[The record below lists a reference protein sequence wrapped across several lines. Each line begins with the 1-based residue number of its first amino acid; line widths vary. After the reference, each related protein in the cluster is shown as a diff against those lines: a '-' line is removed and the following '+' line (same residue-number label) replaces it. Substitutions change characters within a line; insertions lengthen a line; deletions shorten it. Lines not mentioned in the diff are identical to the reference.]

1 MAKKPRR
8 KAVRLSE
15 ERIGLRLPRT
25 LLRQV
30 DGLCAEALC
39 PRSYALRRLIMRG
52 LEQKETVNG

>member
-30 DGLCAEALC
+30 DVLAAESLC

-52 LEQKETVNG
+52 LEQKESINV

>member
-25 LLRQV
+25 LLREV
-30 DGLCAEALC
+30 DVFAAELLC
-39 PRSYALRRLIMRG
+39 PRSYALRRLIIRG
-52 LEQKETVNG
+52 LGQKGSINA